1 MNSLWQDIRFG
12 IRMLFKSPG
21 ITLAAIFAF
30 GLGIGANTA
39 VFSITNTFLR
49 NPVSFPDVDRIVA
62 VLGQAPGQT
71 EGWSGISPADFL
83 DWRAQNHSLESLAAY
98 AWADV
103 NLTGAGEPIRLQGFR
118 VTANFFEVLR
128 ARAKLGRA
136 FVAGEDDPGHGSVVV
151 LSAALWRRQFGS
163 DSNVVGRTIRLDGSP
178 FQIIGVMDDKVRYPQ
193 SSDLWIPLTFSPETR
208 TSRTVRYLTPIG
220 RLHPGISLEQ
230 AHADMNAIQARLQ
243 IAYPETE
250 KGWGVQCMTLGD
262 FVTGPGKGYTVLCLF
277 AVVFLLLIAC
287 TNVANLLLAR
297 SAARQNEFAIRVALG
312 ASRAR
317 LVRQVL
323 VESVLLAM
331 GGTVAGLLLGSWWI
345 SLIRG
350 SMPPEVERYI
360 PAWDQVRLDRGVFLY
375 TLAVALAAGILAG
388 LFPAFSGS
396 TAKLHESL
404 NESGRGGS
412 ASVSRVRLRS
422 AFVVVQVAL
431 SLVLLVGAALMAK
444 GVQTLFRLN
453 FKFEPEAILTFRV
466 ALPESKY
473 ATPPQRASFF
483 ERLTAGLEHN
493 SGVQAVAVASQ
504 VPFSGGDPELFSVE
518 GQPVQPGEFRQ
529 ADFNHISPAYF
540 HLIHVPLLEGR
551 EFSDRDSADAAPVA
565 IVSQKFAKRYW
576 PQGGAI
582 GHRIKPGEEDS
593 KEPWVTIV
601 GVAAEVTYNPWLHEP
616 LPAIYFPL
624 SQRPATD
631 PFVAVRGGSD
641 PKALVPLMRTAVASI
656 DPDQPLYDIFPLD
669 RVVSDQILGL
679 SYVAAIMGVVGFL
692 ALVLSAVGVS
702 GVMAYSVTQRIHE
715 IGVRMALGALPRDVL
730 RMFVTHG
737 LKLLVMGMSIGLPVA
752 YALARLLSS
761 LLYGVQSTDFTSFFG
776 GASLLCV
783 VVLVACYVPAHEAAR
798 VDPMVALR
806 YE

>member
-71 EGWSGISPADFL
+71 EGWSDISPADFL
-83 DWRAQNHSLESLAAY
+83 DWRAQNHSFESLAAY
-98 AWADV
+98 AWTDV

-128 ARAKLGRA
+128 ARLKLGRA
-136 FVAGEDDPGHGSVVV
+136 FVAGEDNPGHGSVVV

-163 DSNVVGRTIRLDGSP
+163 DSNVVGRAIRLDGAP
-178 FQIIGVMDDKVRYPQ
+178 FQIIGVMDDKVRYPEG
-193 SSDLWIPLTFSPETR
+193 SDLWIPLTLSPETR
-208 TSRTVRYLTPIG
+208 TSRTVRNLTPIG

-243 IAYPETE
+243 VAYPETE

-323 VESVLLAM
+323 VESMLLAI

-350 SMPPEVERYI
+350 FMPPEVERYI

-404 NESGRGGS
+404 NESGRGGG

-466 ALPESKY
+466 ALPKSKY
-473 ATPPQRASFF
+473 ATPPERASFF

-540 HLIHVPLLEGR
+540 RLIHVPLLEGR

-576 PQGGAI
+576 PQGGAL
-582 GHRIKPGEEDS
+582 GHHIKPGEEDS

-601 GVAAEVTYNPWLHEP
+601 GVAAEVTYDPWLHEP

-624 SQRPATD
+624 SQRPVAN

-656 DPDQPLYDIFPLD
+656 DLDQPLYDIFPLD

-679 SYVAAIMGVVGFL
+679 SFVAAIMGVVGFL

-776 GASLLCV
+776 GAVLLCV
-783 VVLVACYVPAHEAAR
+783 VVLVACYVPAREATR
-798 VDPMVALR
+798 GDPMVALR

>member
-71 EGWSGISPADFL
+71 EGWSDISPADFL
-83 DWRAQNHSLESLAAY
+83 DWRAQNHSFESLAAY
-98 AWADV
+98 AWTDV

-128 ARAKLGRA
+128 ARLKLGRA
-136 FVAGEDDPGHGSVVV
+136 FVAGEDNPGHGSVVV

-163 DSNVVGRTIRLDGSP
+163 DSNVVGRAIRLDGAP
-178 FQIIGVMDDKVRYPQ
+178 FQIIGVMDDKVRYPEG
-193 SSDLWIPLTFSPETR
+193 SDLWIPLTLSPETR
-208 TSRTVRYLTPIG
+208 TSRTVRNLTPIG

-243 IAYPETE
+243 VAYPETE

-323 VESVLLAM
+323 VESMLLAI

-350 SMPPEVERYI
+350 FMPPEVERYI

-404 NESGRGGS
+404 NESGRGGG

-466 ALPESKY
+466 ALPKSKY

-540 HLIHVPLLEGR
+540 RLIHVPLLEGR

-576 PQGGAI
+576 PQGGAL
-582 GHRIKPGEEDS
+582 GHHIKPGEEDS

-601 GVAAEVTYNPWLHEP
+601 GVAAEVTYDPWLHEP

-624 SQRPATD
+624 SQRPVAN

-656 DPDQPLYDIFPLD
+656 DLDQPLYDIFPLD

-679 SYVAAIMGVVGFL
+679 SFVAAIMGVVGFL

-776 GASLLCV
+776 GAVLLCV
-783 VVLVACYVPAHEAAR
+783 VVLVACYVPAREATR

>member
-71 EGWSGISPADFL
+71 EGWSDISPADFL
-83 DWRAQNHSLESLAAY
+83 DWRAQNHSFESLAAY
-98 AWADV
+98 AWTDV

-128 ARAKLGRA
+128 ARLKLGRA
-136 FVAGEDDPGHGSVVV
+136 FVAGEDNPGHGSVVV

-163 DSNVVGRTIRLDGSP
+163 DSNVVGRAIRLDGAP
-178 FQIIGVMDDKVRYPQ
+178 FQIIGVMDDKVRYPEG
-193 SSDLWIPLTFSPETR
+193 SDLWIPLTLSPETR
-208 TSRTVRYLTPIG
+208 TSRTVRNLTPIG

-243 IAYPETE
+243 LAYPETE

-323 VESVLLAM
+323 VESMLLAI

-404 NESGRGGS
+404 NESGRGGG

-466 ALPESKY
+466 ALPKSKY

-540 HLIHVPLLEGR
+540 RLIHVPLLEGR

-576 PQGGAI
+576 PQGGAL
-582 GHRIKPGEEDS
+582 GHHIKPGEEDS

-601 GVAAEVTYNPWLHEP
+601 GVAAEVTYDPWLHEP

-624 SQRPATD
+624 SQRPVAN

-679 SYVAAIMGVVGFL
+679 SFVAAIMGVVGFL

-776 GASLLCV
+776 GAVLLCV
-783 VVLVACYVPAHEAAR
+783 VVLVACYVPAREATR